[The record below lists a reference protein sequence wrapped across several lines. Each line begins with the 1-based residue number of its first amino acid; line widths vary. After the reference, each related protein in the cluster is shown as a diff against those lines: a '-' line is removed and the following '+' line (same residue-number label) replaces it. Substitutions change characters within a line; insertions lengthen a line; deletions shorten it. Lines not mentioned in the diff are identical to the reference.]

1 MAKAKKG
8 AVELIALQC
17 GGCKNK
23 NYTTQKN
30 RRNTLGKLEFS
41 KFCKFCRK
49 HVEHKEAKIK

>member
-17 GGCKNK
+17 SECKRR

-30 RRNTLGKLEFS
+30 RRNTQEKMEFS
-41 KFCKFCRK
+41 KFCPYDRK
-49 HVEHKEAKIK
+49 HTAHKETKIK